1 MRWRREKASVT
12 NPVNLHFRIHEFIFQ
27 KFHDTEF
34 LALSTAPSFVD
45 TTAPDSLSSVRRAL
59 GLLRILAAGE
69 PEGMRLKDIAEAAGC
84 GQPTAH
90 RALRDLMAE
99 GFVEQASGGKRYR
112 LALDFFAMAAKAGH
126 AGGLRDLARPALLR
140 LSATLS
146 DTIFLLVRNG
156 YDAVCLDRIEGPF
169 PIRSFTGDI
178 GGKVPLGIGQG
189 SLAMLAHLP
198 DDEREAVIR
207 FNMPRLLDRGFF
219 DEAALRSA
227 IATARAQGWVNLNTG
242 LIPGMAG
249 VAVPVFDAQG
259 RPVAALSVGT
269 LAERLHDERLPN
281 VAAILTAEA
290 RALGAALN
298 PFDPTL
304 RYPSRALSAVEGG
317 LAKIR

>member
-1 MRWRREKASVT
+1 MQAS
-12 NPVNLHFRIHEFIFQ
+12 PE
-27 KFHDTEF
+27 
-34 LALSTAPSFVD
+34 P
-45 TTAPDSLSSVRRAL
+45 LSSLRRAL
-59 GLLRILAAGE
+59 GLLRILSEGDGG
-69 PEGMRLKDIAEAAGC
+69 GMRLKDIAEAAGC

-90 RALRDLMAE
+90 RALRDLMME
-99 GFVEQASGGKRYR
+99 GFVEQAAGGKRYR
-112 LALDFFAMAAKAGH
+112 LALDFFVIAARAGQS
-126 AGGLRDLARPALLR
+126 GGLREHARPALLR

-198 DDEREAVIR
+198 DPEREAVIR

-219 DEAALRSA
+219 DEAALRNA
-227 IATARAQGWVNLNTG
+227 IATARTQGWVNLNTG

-259 RPVAALSVGT
+259 RVVAALSVGT
-269 LAERLHDERLPN
+269 LAERLREDRLPN
-281 VAAILTAEA
+281 VVAMLRGEAE
-290 RALGAALN
+290 ALGAKLN
-298 PFDPTL
+298 PFDVAL
-304 RYPSRALSAVEGG
+304 RYPSRSLSTMAG
-317 LAKIR
+317 

>member
-1 MRWRREKASVT
+1 MEEPRESV
-12 NPVNLHFRIHEFIFQ
+12 
-27 KFHDTEF
+27 
-34 LALSTAPSFVD
+34 S
-45 TTAPDSLSSVRRAL
+45 SLRRAL
-59 GLLRILAAGE
+59 GLLRILAAGDGG
-69 PEGMRLKDIAEAAGC
+69 GMRLKDIAEAAGC

-99 GFVEQASGGKRYR
+99 GFVEQEAGGKRYR
-112 LALDFFAMAAKAGH
+112 LALDFFVLAARAGQ
-126 AGGLRDLARPALLR
+126 ASGLRELVRPALLR

-207 FNMPRLLDRGFF
+207 FNMPRLLDRGFL
-219 DEAALRSA
+219 DEAGLRSA
-227 IATARAQGWVNLNTG
+227 IAMARAQGWVNLNTG
-242 LIPGMAG
+242 LISGMAG

-259 RPVAALSVGT
+259 RVVAALSVGT
-269 LAERLHDERLPN
+269 LAERLGDDRLPN
-281 VAAILTAEA
+281 VVAILRSEAES
-290 RALGAALN
+290 LGAKLN
-298 PFDPTL
+298 PFDMAL
-304 RYPSRALSAVEGG
+304 RYPSRSLSTVAG
-317 LAKIR
+317 